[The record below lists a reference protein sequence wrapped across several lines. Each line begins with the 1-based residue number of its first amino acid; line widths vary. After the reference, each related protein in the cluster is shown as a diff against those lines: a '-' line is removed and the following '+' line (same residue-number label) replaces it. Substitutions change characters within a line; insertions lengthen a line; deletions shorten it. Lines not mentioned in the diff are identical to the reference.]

1 MTCYRKSTL
10 NAVNT
15 TAQTLAANSLIA
27 LTSAN
32 VTGQSIAFTAGTT
45 PATLQKAGLYLVA
58 FNANLV
64 GTAVGAVTL
73 QLLNNNNEL
82 HKISIIPRQFG
93 ALGFTMN
100 LPSEDKFLFSKDEFL
115 NEIQILFAGK
125 VCEQVFFQHETNGS
139 SNDILKANV

>member
-73 QLLNNNNEL
+73 QLLNNNEVSGASSTVTTAVGDDYNAEF
-82 HKISIIPRQFG
+82 STIIEVPCNCCPCTST
-93 ALGFTMN
+93 ANNAN
-100 LPSEDKFLFSKDEFL
+100 LQ
-115 NEIQILFAGK
+115 IQVQTTG
-125 VCEQVFFQHETNGS
+125 VTVNS
-139 SNDILKANV
+139 ANLTVVKLA